1 MVLLS
6 REVSRTSLCV
16 ILFVLSLLFSSC
28 ESKTDMTM
36 LETLAAMNQPTYLGK
51 PVSSETV
58 RRSVQKRGDK
68 IFGDRRSDADDC

>member
-6 REVSRTSLCV
+6 REVSPAG
-16 ILFVLSLLFSSC
+16 LFVVLLLLSLLLSSC

-58 RRSVQKRGDK
+58 REIKKLLSRQQ
-68 IFGDRRSDADDC
+68 I